1 MKILH
6 IVTGLSVGGAEAM
19 LARLV
24 ERLRDEFTQEVIALG
39 GAGPI
44 GDRIAALGVPVGTMD
59 LSSRAPNPLALAK
72 LAGAVRRF
80 APDVVQTWMY
90 HADLLGG
97 LAARLA
103 GVRAVAWNIRNGDV
117 SHSETPWRTRAV
129 MRGCA
134 LLSRR
139 VPSCIVSC
147 SHRAVALHVARG
159 YDRRRFVVIPNG
171 FDLDRFR
178 PDESARRSV
187 RQELGIPQDAPIIGL
202 VARADPQK
210 NHPLF
215 VAAAGELHQ
224 RRPDVHFLLIGR
236 GVNREN
242 AALLRRVGQ
251 TGIRRV
257 TRMLGERHDVPR
269 LTAAL
274 DISTVCA
281 GRGEAFPNVLG
292 EAMAC
297 GVPCVATDVGDAA
310 LIVGDGGRVVPPN
323 DAAAVARAWDE
334 LLSLSAG
341 QRRAL
346 GQRARGRIR
355 ERFEL
360 NAIARRYAQLY
371 RELAPGEHRPCA
383 A

>member
-1 MKILH
+1 MRILH

-24 ERLRDEFTQEVIALG
+24 ERLREEFTQEVIALG
-39 GAGPI
+39 GPGPI
-44 GDRIAALGVPVGTMD
+44 GDRIAALGVPVGTMN
-59 LSSRAPNPLALAK
+59 LSNRAPNPVAIARLAA
-72 LAGAVRRF
+72 AVRRF

-117 SHSETPWRTRAV
+117 SPIETPRGTRAV

-139 VPSCIVSC
+139 IPSCIVSC
-147 SHRAVALHVARG
+147 SHRAMALHIACG

-178 PDESARRSV
+178 PDGSARTSV
-187 RQELGIPQDAPIIGL
+187 RHELGIPQNAPVIGL

-215 VAAAGELHQ
+215 VAAAAELHP

-236 GVNREN
+236 GVSGANL
-242 AALLRRVGQ
+242 ALLRRVEQ
-251 TGIRRV
+251 AGIRHV
-257 TRMLGERHDVPR
+257 THMLGERHDVPR

-274 DISTVCA
+274 DISTVCS

-297 GVPCVATDVGDAA
+297 EVPCVATDVGDAA
-310 LIVGDGGRVVPPN
+310 LIVGDTGRVVPPN

-341 QRRAL
+341 RRRAL
-346 GQRARGRIR
+346 GQRARSRIR

-360 NAIARRYAQLY
+360 NAVAKRYAQLY
-371 RELAPGEHRPCA
+371 RELAPGERRPCA